1 MVVQSSAGTRGVQK
15 QFASSDGT
23 QTFCV
28 FQTKP
33 LVDGCYVEQFTEV
46 ALVVVVVVVVVGV
59 GGFGVVVGVAVV
71 VGVYRI
77 SKKLH

>member
-46 ALVVVVVVVVVGV
+46 ALVVVVVVVGV

>member
-1 MVVQSSAGTRGVQK
+1 M
-15 QFASSDGT
+15 
-23 QTFCV
+23 C

-46 ALVVVVVVVVVGV
+46 ALVVVVVVVVVVVGVGV